1 MKSEKSF
8 FLLLLIFTISFFQL
22 TKADEITTETLNMN
36 ITNTNIKISI
46 YNVKKILT
54 SHSGLSEKD
63 IKITKLILKKEK
75 RILFYEIRFLTKNK
89 RYNYNIDANTGKILK
104 YSEENKIPIKEKINI
119 FDIIKIPFN

>member
-1 MKSEKSF
+1 MKSKKSF